1 MSYGYYDTWRNQ
13 MNKKILIVEDD
24 KNILKLIKYNL
35 EKEGFSV
42 FTAITG
48 EGGLDVV
55 EQEDIDLAIL
65 DLMLP
70 KMDGLDLCRKIK
82 QDEFNCSIP
91 VVIVTAKGEEVDRI
105 VGFELGADDYLV
117 KPFSVRELILR
128 VKAILRRKP
137 KEKKPAGKISIG
149 KIELDSQKFKVS
161 INNKNIKLTPMEFK
175 LLKILMSEN
184 EKVLSREKLL
194 SEVWGIDSDI
204 TTRTVDTHIKHLRQ
218 KLGKEGERIETVR
231 GFGYKLC
238 V

>member
-1 MSYGYYDTWRNQ
+1 
-13 MNKKILIVEDD
+13 MNKRILIVEDD

-48 EGGLDVV
+48 EDGLDIV

-175 LLKILMSEN
+175 LLKILMLEN

-194 SEVWGIDSDI
+194 SEVWGIDSAI

-218 KLGKEGERIETVR
+218 KLGEDGKRIETVR
-231 GFGYKLC
+231 GFGYKFC